1 VAGSLRETEL
11 EVENVELR
19 VEIAALRERIEELER
34 RLSQDSRNSSRPPSS
49 DPPMTRQQ
57 RRALAREKAKRS
69 LTAGMTL
76 MDASNAWAT
85 R

>member
-34 RLSQDSRNSSRPPSS
+34 
-49 DPPMTRQQ
+49 
-57 RRALAREKAKRS
+57 
-69 LTAGMTL
+69 
-76 MDASNAWAT
+76 
-85 R
+85 